1 MDRRWA
7 LAAVWA
13 LFAAASVGVGF
24 AAAGLVGDPF
34 SDPTRVTAAAPPP
47 SAGSRPTSGTASPRP
62 TGSSVSSPRPTGT
75 GQATDPEPTVH
86 SVTTRGGFVAG
97 SCRAGLVTVSASP
110 AIGWQIDD
118 VDGGQVVD
126 ARVRFEAIG
135 GDGRVEVHS
144 WCSGGTAK
152 FSVEDRDRG
161 GGGSGGSDSGVGG
174 SGGSSGRGGG
184 DG

>member
-1 MDRRWA
+1 
-7 LAAVWA
+7 
-13 LFAAASVGVGF
+13 
-24 AAAGLVGDPF
+24 
-34 SDPTRVTAAAPPP
+34 
-47 SAGSRPTSGTASPRP
+47 
-62 TGSSVSSPRPTGT
+62 
-75 GQATDPEPTVH
+75 
-86 SVTTRGGFVAG
+86 VAG

-126 ARVRFEAIG
+126 ARVRFEATS

-144 WCSGGTAK
+144 WCSGGAAK
-152 FSVEDRDRG
+152 FSVDDRSRG
-161 GGGSGGSDSGVGG
+161 DDGGGG

>member
-1 MDRRWA
+1 MDRRWG
-7 LAAVWA
+7 LAALWA

-34 SDPTRVTAAAPPP
+34 SDPAGVTAAA
-47 SAGSRPTSGTASPRP
+47 APRP
-62 TGSSVSSPRPTGT
+62 TDSSVSSPRPTGS

-86 SVTTRGGFVAG
+86 SVTTQGGFVAG

-126 ARVRFEAIG
+126 ARVRFEATG

-152 FSVEDRDRG
+152 FSVDDRDRG
-161 GGGSGGSDSGVGG
+161 GGGSGG

>member
-1 MDRRWA
+1 MDRQWA

-34 SDPTRVTAAAPPP
+34 SDPAGVAAAAPPP
-47 SAGSRPTSGTASPRP
+47 STGSRPTSGTASPRP
-62 TGSSVSSPRPTGT
+62 TGSSVSGHRPTGS
-75 GQATDPEPTVH
+75 GQATGPEPTVH

-118 VDGGQVVD
+118 LDGGQVVD
-126 ARVRFEAIG
+126 ARVRFEATG

-144 WCSGGTAK
+144 WCSGGAAK
-152 FSVEDRDRG
+152 FSVDDRDRG
-161 GGGSGGSDSGVGG
+161 GGGSGG

>member
-7 LAAVWA
+7 LAGVWA

-34 SDPTRVTAAAPPP
+34 SDPAGATAAAAA
-47 SAGSRPTSGTASPRP
+47 AGRGQSLRRAAPRPRGP
-62 TGSSVSSPRPTGT
+62 TGSSASSPRPTGT
-75 GQATDPEPTVH
+75 GDATGPEPTVH

-118 VDGGQVVD
+118 VDGGQVAD
-126 ARVRFEAIG
+126 ARVRFEATG
-135 GDGRVEVHS
+135 GDGRVEVHG
-144 WCSGGTAK
+144 WCSGGAAK
-152 FSVEDRDRG
+152 FSVDDRSAGGDDG
-161 GGGSGGSDSGVGG
+161 GGGSGGS
-174 SGGSSGRGGG
+174 GSSGRGGG

>member
-7 LAAVWA
+7 FAAVWA
-13 LFAAASVGVGF
+13 LFATASVGVGF

-34 SDPTRVTAAAPPP
+34 SDPAGTTAAAPPP
-47 SAGSRPTSGTASPRP
+47 AADSRPTSGTASPRP

-75 GQATDPEPTVH
+75 VAVTDPEPTVH

-118 VDGGQVVD
+118 VDRGQVVD
-126 ARVRFEAIG
+126 ARVRFEATS

-144 WCSGGTAK
+144 WCSGGTAR
-152 FSVEDRDRG
+152 FSVDDRS
-161 GGGSGGSDSGVGG
+161 SGGRG

>member
-1 MDRRWA
+1 MSRRWA

-13 LFAAASVGVGF
+13 LFAVASVGVGF

-34 SDPTRVTAAAPPP
+34 SDPAGVTVAAAPPA
-47 SAGSRPTSGTASPRP
+47 AGTRPPSGTASPRP
-62 TGSSVSSPRPTGT
+62 TGSSVSSPRPTRT
-75 GQATDPEPTVH
+75 GATADPEPTVH

-97 SCRAGLVTVSASP
+97 SCRDGLVTVSASP

-126 ARVRFEAIG
+126 ARVRFEATG

-144 WCSGGTAK
+144 WCSAGTAT
-152 FSVEDRDRG
+152 FSVDDRSRGDG
-161 GGGSGGSDSGVGG
+161 GGGEDGGGG

>member
-34 SDPTRVTAAAPPP
+34 SDPTGVSAAAPPP
-47 SAGSRPTSGTASPRP
+47 SASGRPTSGTASARP
-62 TGSSVSSPRPTGT
+62 TLSSVSSPRPTGS
-75 GQATDPEPTVH
+75 GQATGPEPTVH
-86 SVTTRGGFVAG
+86 SVTTRGGFVSG

-126 ARVRFEAIG
+126 ARVRFEATG

-144 WCSGGTAK
+144 WCSGGAAK
-152 FSVEDRDRG
+152 FSVDDRSRG
-161 GGGSGGSDSGVGG
+161 GGGDDGSGGSGD
-174 SGGSSGRGGG
+174 SSGRGGG

>member
-34 SDPTRVTAAAPPP
+34 SDPAGVSAAAAPP
-47 SAGSRPTSGTASPRP
+47 SASSRPTSGTASQRP
-62 TGSSVSSPRPTGT
+62 TGSSEGSPRPIGT
-75 GQATDPEPTVH
+75 GEATDPEPTVH

-118 VDGGQVVD
+118 VDGGQVED
-126 ARVRFEAIG
+126 ARVRFEATG

-152 FSVEDRDRG
+152 FSVDDRSGGGDDD
-161 GGGSGGSDSGVGG
+161 GGGSGG

>member
-34 SDPTRVTAAAPPP
+34 SDPAGATVAAAPPI
-47 SAGSRPTSGTASPRP
+47 AGPTSSTASPRP
-62 TGSSVSSPRPTGT
+62 TGSSVSSPRPTGS
-75 GQATDPEPTVH
+75 GQATGPEPTVH

-126 ARVRFEAIG
+126 ARVRFEATG

-144 WCSGGTAK
+144 WCSGGAAK
-152 FSVEDRDRG
+152 FSVDDRDRG
-161 GGGSGGSDSGVGG
+161 GGGSGGSGSDDS
-174 SGGSSGRGGG
+174 GSSGRGGG

>member
-7 LAAVWA
+7 LGAVWA

-34 SDPTRVTAAAPPP
+34 SDPAGVTAAAAPPG
-47 SAGSRPTSGTASPRP
+47 AGSRPTSSTASPRP
-62 TGSSVSSPRPTGT
+62 TGSSVSSPRPTRT
-75 GQATDPEPTVH
+75 GATADPEPTVR

-110 AIGWQIDD
+110 AIGWQIKD
-118 VDGGQVVD
+118 VDHGQVVD
-126 ARVRFEAIG
+126 ARVRFEATS

-152 FSVEDRDRG
+152 FSVDDQTG
-161 GGGSGGSDSGVGG
+161 GDDGGGSGS
-174 SGGSSGRGGG
+174 GSSGRGGG

>member
-7 LAAVWA
+7 LAALWA

-34 SDPTRVTAAAPPP
+34 SDPAGTTVAAAPPG
-47 SAGSRPTSGTASPRP
+47 AGPTSGPAGPRP
-62 TGSSVSSPRPTGT
+62 TGSSASSPRPTRT
-75 GQATDPEPTVH
+75 GAATDPEPTVH
-86 SVTTRGGFVAG
+86 SVSTRGGFVAG
-97 SCRAGLVTVSASP
+97 SCRARLVTVSASP

-126 ARVRFEAIG
+126 ARVRFEATS

-152 FSVEDRDRG
+152 FSVDDR
-161 GGGSGGSDSGVGG
+161 SGGDDGGGG

>member
-7 LAAVWA
+7 LAALWA

-34 SDPTRVTAAAPPP
+34 SDPAGVTAAAAHPP
-47 SAGSRPTSGTASPRP
+47 STESGPTSGTASPRP
-62 TGSSVSSPRPTGT
+62 TGSSASSPRPTRT
-75 GQATDPEPTVH
+75 GAATDPEPTVH

-97 SCRAGLVTVSASP
+97 SCRDGLVTVSASP

-126 ARVRFEAIG
+126 ARVRFEATS

-144 WCSGGTAK
+144 WCSGGTAR
-152 FSVEDRDRG
+152 FSVEDR
-161 GGGSGGSDSGVGG
+161 SGGDDGSR

>member
-34 SDPTRVTAAAPPP
+34 SDPAGTTVGAAPP
-47 SAGSRPTSGTASPRP
+47 SAGPTSGTASPRP

-75 GQATDPEPTVH
+75 GAATDPEPTVH

-126 ARVRFEAIG
+126 ARVRFEASG

-144 WCSGGTAK
+144 WCSDGTAK
-152 FSVEDRDRG
+152 FSVDDRSGGGDDG
-161 GGGSGGSDSGVGG
+161 GGGPGSGSGG

>member
-34 SDPTRVTAAAPPP
+34 SDPAGATAAAAPP
-47 SAGSRPTSGTASPRP
+47 AEGSPPTSSTASPRP
-62 TGSSVSSPRPTGT
+62 TGSSVSSPNPTRT
-75 GQATDPEPTVH
+75 GATTDPEPTVH

-118 VDGGQVVD
+118 VDGGQVTD
-126 ARVRFEAIG
+126 ARVRFEATG

-152 FSVEDRDRG
+152 FSVDDRSGGDDG
-161 GGGSGGSDSGVGG
+161 GGGG

>member
-7 LAAVWA
+7 LAGVWA

-34 SDPTRVTAAAPPP
+34 SDPAGVAAAAPP
-47 SAGSRPTSGTASPRP
+47 STAGSRSTSGPATPRP
-62 TGSSVSSPRPTGT
+62 SGPSVSSPRPAGT
-75 GQATDPEPTVH
+75 SDTDPEPTVH

-110 AIGWQIDD
+110 AIGWQIED
-118 VDGGQVVD
+118 VDGGQVTD
-126 ARVRFEAIG
+126 ARVRFETTD

-144 WCSGGTAK
+144 WCAGGTAR
-152 FSVEDRDRG
+152 FSVDDRTG
-161 GGGSGGSDSGVGG
+161 GDDGSDG

>member
-7 LAAVWA
+7 LAGVWA
-13 LFAAASVGVGF
+13 VFATASVGVGF

-34 SDPTRVTAAAPPP
+34 SDPAGVAAAAPPP
-47 SAGSRPTSGTASPRP
+47 ASGSRPTTGTATPGP
-62 TGSSVSSPRPTGT
+62 TGSSVSSARPTGT
-75 GQATDPEPTVH
+75 GAATDPEPTVH

-110 AIGWQIDD
+110 AIGWQIKD
-118 VDGGQVVD
+118 VDRGQVAD
-126 ARVRFEAIG
+126 ARVRFEATG
-135 GDGRVEVHS
+135 GDGRVEVHG
-144 WCSGGTAK
+144 WCAGGTAT
-152 FSVEDRDRG
+152 FSVDDRT
-161 GGGSGGSDSGVGG
+161 GSGG

>member
-34 SDPTRVTAAAPPP
+34 SDPAGVTAAASPP

-62 TGSSVSSPRPTGT
+62 TGSSVGSPRPTGT
-75 GQATDPEPTVH
+75 GAAADPEPTVH

-126 ARVRFEAIG
+126 ARVRFEATG

-152 FSVEDRDRG
+152 FSVDDRSRGED
-161 GGGSGGSDSGVGG
+161 GGGSGSG

>member
-34 SDPTRVTAAAPPP
+34 SDPAGVAAAAPPP
-47 SAGSRPTSGTASPRP
+47 AAGSGPATSASPRP
-62 TGSSVSSPRPTGT
+62 STSSVGGPRPSGT
-75 GQATDPEPTVH
+75 AATTEPEPTVH

-97 SCRAGLVTVSASP
+97 SCRDGLVTVSASP
-110 AIGWQIDD
+110 AIGWQLED

-126 ARVRFEAIG
+126 ARVRFEATS

-144 WCSGGTAK
+144 WCSGGTAR
-152 FSVEDRDRG
+152 FSVDDRTG
-161 GGGSGGSDSGVGG
+161 GNDGGSGGG
-174 SGGSSGRGGG
+174 SGSSGRGGG

>member
-34 SDPTRVTAAAPPP
+34 SDPAGVTAAAAPPAP
-47 SAGSRPTSGTASPRP
+47 GSRPTSSTASPRP
-62 TGSSVSSPRPTGT
+62 TGSSASSPRPTRT
-75 GQATDPEPTVH
+75 GVSADPVPTVH

-126 ARVRFEAIG
+126 ARVRFEATG

-144 WCSGGTAK
+144 WCSGGAAK
-152 FSVEDRDRG
+152 FSVDDRSRG
-161 GGGSGGSDSGVGG
+161 GGGDDGSGGSGD
-174 SGGSSGRGGG
+174 SSGRGGR

>member
-34 SDPTRVTAAAPPP
+34 SDPAGATVAAAPP
-47 SAGSRPTSGTASPRP
+47 SGDPTSGTASSRP
-62 TGSSVSSPRPTGT
+62 TGSSVSSPHPTGS
-75 GQATDPEPTVH
+75 GQATGPEPTVH

-126 ARVRFEAIG
+126 ARVRFEATG

-144 WCSGGTAK
+144 WCSGGAAK
-152 FSVEDRDRG
+152 FSVDDRSRG
-161 GGGSGGSDSGVGG
+161 GGGDDGSGGSGD
-174 SGGSSGRGGG
+174 SSGRGGG

>member
-13 LFAAASVGVGF
+13 LFATASVGVGF

-34 SDPTRVTAAAPPP
+34 GDPAGVAAGPPP
-47 SAGSRPTSGTASPRP
+47 AAGTGSATSASPRP
-62 TGSSVSSPRPTGT
+62 TGSSLGGPGPSGT
-75 GQATDPEPTVH
+75 GGASEPEPTVR

-110 AIGWQIDD
+110 AIGWQLED
-118 VDGGQVVD
+118 VDSGQVVD
-126 ARVRFEAIG
+126 ARVRFEATG

-144 WCSGGTAK
+144 WCSGDTAR
-152 FSVEDRDRG
+152 FSVDDGTG
-161 GGGSGGSDSGVGG
+161 GDDGGSG
-174 SGGSSGRGGG
+174 GGSSGRGGG

>member
-7 LAAVWA
+7 FAAVWA

-34 SDPTRVTAAAPPP
+34 SDPAGATAAAPPP
-47 SAGSRPTSGTASPRP
+47 TADSRPTGGTSSPRS
-62 TGSSVSSPRPTGT
+62 TGSSVSGPRPTGT
-75 GQATDPEPTVH
+75 GAATDPEPTVH

-126 ARVRFEAIG
+126 ARVRFEATG

-152 FSVEDRDRG
+152 FSVDDRDRG
-161 GGGSGGSDSGVGG
+161 GGGSGG

>member
-34 SDPTRVTAAAPPP
+34 SNPTGVSAAAVPPP
-47 SAGSRPTSGTASPRP
+47 AAGSRPTSGTASP
-62 TGSSVSSPRPTGT
+62 TGT
-75 GQATDPEPTVH
+75 AAAADPEPTVH

-110 AIGWQIDD
+110 AIGWQIKD
-118 VDGGQVVD
+118 VDSGQVVD
-126 ARVRFEAIG
+126 ARVRFEATG

-152 FSVEDRDRG
+152 FSVDDR
-161 GGGSGGSDSGVGG
+161 SGGDDGG